1 MKIIKVTDPI
11 LDVASFTKHMP
22 KHRAVVMVYMMK
34 GCPHCD
40 MLKPKWETVKHIL
53 KNDNNFEDVMLAD
66 IDSQASNMLPLPSV
80 SAFPS
85 IKVMKGDSLKEYDGI
100 REVDPLLSFLRKTV
114 TTPKKTS
121 HRHTHHNYPKHR
133 RSPRSTKKR
142 RRSGR
147 RHSGS
152 RSTKRT
158 RSGRRSTARRSTA
171 RRSSGRRST
180 ARRST

>member
-11 LDVASFTKHMP
+11 LDVASFTEHMP

-53 KNDNNFEDVMLAD
+53 KKDNNFEDVMLAD
-66 IDSQASNMLPLPSV
+66 IDSQASNMLPFPSV

-85 IKVMKGDSLKEYDGI
+85 IKVMKGNSLKEYDGI
-100 REVDPLLSFLRKTV
+100 RDVDPLLSFLRKTV
-114 TTPKKTS
+114 TTPKKKS

-133 RSPRSTKKR
+133 RSPHSTKKR
-142 RRSGR
+142 RRSK
-147 RHSGS
+147 S
-152 RSTKRT
+152 RSTKRSR
-158 RSGRRSTARRSTA
+158 RSGRRRSSSRSSSRRS
-171 RRSSGRRST
+171 
-180 ARRST
+180 

>member
-11 LDVASFTKHMP
+11 LDVASFTEHMP

-53 KNDNNFEDVMLAD
+53 KKDNNFEDVMLAD
-66 IDSQASNMLPLPSV
+66 IDSQASNMLPFPSV

-85 IKVMKGDSLKEYDGI
+85 IKVMKGNSLKEYDGI
-100 REVDPLLSFLRKTV
+100 RDVDPLLSFLRKTV
-114 TTPKKTS
+114 TTPKKKS

-142 RRSGR
+142 RRSK
-147 RHSGS
+147 S
-152 RSTKRT
+152 RSTKRSR
-158 RSGRRSTARRSTA
+158 RSGRRRSSSRSSSRRS
-171 RRSSGRRST
+171 
-180 ARRST
+180 